1 MKTLAVSISQSVRIE
16 STGIKQA
23 PPVFTFLDLFS
34 GIGGFRIP
42 LEKLG
47 GKCLGYSEIDKQAIQ
62 VYQNN
67 FLDSDEACLGDITKL
82 DLLNTEIDIF
92 TGGVPCQSWS
102 IAGKGDGFKD
112 PRGALWFKVI
122 QLVEINKPKAFI
134 FENVKGLAEPRNKDS
149 LNYIINSLENAGYT
163 TKYTVLNSYDFGL
176 PQDRDRIFIVGISK
190 NLENHHQ
197 FRFPEPLKHSPK
209 ISDCIDGITTKNIV
223 KKKFN
228 LDILFHGKVPG
239 SRGRFQKNDEL
250 NDFFTFADIRD
261 GHTTIHSWD
270 IIPTTARE
278 KLICYTILRNRRKKK
293 YGEKDG
299 NPLLFKDLKSL
310 IEDLEESELI
320 ELINKSILKIIPNRG
335 YEFVNSKISSGING
349 VAKILLPHA
358 DVVGTLTATG
368 TRDYISTISIPCQE
382 PSEYRQT
389 FINEV
394 YLKGNFREL
403 SSKDYARLQ
412 GFPESFVMAKNEA
425 TAKKQFGNA
434 VSIPVVYY
442 LAQEVINMIR

>member
-1 MKTLAVSISQSVRIE
+1 MKTLASSISQHIHIDSMC
-16 STGIKQA
+16 IKQTL
-23 PPVFTFLDLFS
+23 PIFTFLDLFS

-47 GKCLGYSEIDKQAIQ
+47 GKCLGYSEIDNQAIQ

-67 FLDSDEACLGDITKL
+67 FLDSNEICLGDITKL
-82 DLLNTEIDIF
+82 DILNIEIDIF

-102 IAGKGDGFKD
+102 IAGKGYGFKD

-122 QLVEINKPKAFI
+122 QLVKINKPKAFI

-149 LNYIINSLENAGYT
+149 LNYIINSFENAGYT
-163 TKYTVLNSYDFGL
+163 TKHTVLNSYDFGL
-176 PQDRDRIFIVGISK
+176 PQDRDRLFIVGIRK
-190 NLENHHQ
+190 DLENHHQ
-197 FRFPEPLKHSPK
+197 FRFPEPLKYTPK
-209 ISDCIDGITTKNIV
+209 ISDCIDGIRLENTV
-223 KKKFN
+223 KKKFTP
-228 LDILFHGKVPG
+228 DILFNGKIPG

-270 IIPTTARE
+270 IIPTTERE

-299 NPLLFKDLKSL
+299 NPLSFQDIKCL
-310 IEDLEESELI
+310 IEDLRESELAK
-320 ELINKSILKIIPNRG
+320 LMNKSILKIIPNRG

-358 DVVGTLTATG
+358 EVVGTLTATG
-368 TRDYISTISIPCQE
+368 TRDYIATISIPCQE

-394 YLKGNFREL
+394 YLKGNFRAL

-412 GFPESFVMAKNEA
+412 GFPENFVMARNEA

-434 VSIPVVYY
+434 VSVPVVYY
-442 LAQEVINMIR
+442 LAQEVIKIIR

>member
-1 MKTLAVSISQSVRIE
+1 LIQPLSAISSIDNTSSQLMYPR
-16 STGIKQA
+16 
-23 PPVFTFLDLFS
+23 FTFVDLFS

-47 GKCLGYSEIDKQAIQ
+47 GKCLGYSEIDKQAIR
-62 VYQNN
+62 VYQQN
-67 FLDSDEACLGDITKL
+67 FDRLVNSDEVYLGDINNLDKL
-82 DLLNTEIDIF
+82 EWNIDIL

-102 IAGKGDGFKD
+102 IAGKGEGFKD

-122 QLVEINKPKAFI
+122 QFVISNKPKSFI
-134 FENVKGLAEPRNKDS
+134 FENVKGLAEPRNQDS
-149 LNYIINSLENAGYT
+149 LNYIVQSFEAAGYT
-163 TKYTVLNSYDFGL
+163 VKYTVLNSYDFGL
-176 PQDRDRIFIVGISK
+176 SQDRDRIFIVGIRTD
-190 NLENHHQ
+190 LENHD
-197 FRFPEPLKHSPK
+197 RFNFPKPLNTYPK
-209 ISDCIDGITTKNIV
+209 LYDFIDDLDLKFIA
-223 KKKFN
+223 KKKFKT
-228 LDILFHGKVPG
+228 DILFNGKIPG

-270 IIPTTARE
+270 IIPTTDRE
-278 KLICYTILRNRRKKK
+278 KFICYTILRNRRKKI

-299 NPLLFKDLKSL
+299 NPLSFSILRSIID
-310 IEDLEESELI
+310 DLEEI
-320 ELINKSILKIIPNRG
+320 ELIRLIDKLILRFVRDKG

-349 VAKILLPHA
+349 VSKIFLPHA

-382 PSEYRQT
+382 PTEYKKT

-394 YLKGNFREL
+394 YLKKNFRAL
-403 SSKDYARLQ
+403 SSKDYAKLQ
-412 GFPESFVMAKNEA
+412 GFPDRFIMAKNE
-425 TAKKQFGNA
+425 TVAKRQLGNA

-442 LAQEVINMIR
+442 LSQEVLKVIL